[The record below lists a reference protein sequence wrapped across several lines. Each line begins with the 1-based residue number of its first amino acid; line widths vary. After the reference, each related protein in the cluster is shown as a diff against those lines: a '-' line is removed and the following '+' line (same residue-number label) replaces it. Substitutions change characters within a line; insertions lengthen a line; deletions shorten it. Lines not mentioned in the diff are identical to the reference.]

1 MAVNPKLKDE
11 ETDHLFR
18 AILQLRNMD
27 ECYMF
32 FEDLCTITELK
43 ALAQRFTVARMLK
56 EGKTYGEIVEAT
68 GASSATISRVNRFI
82 KYGADGYNI
91 VLERL
96 AKGSG
101 SDREYKPE

>member
-18 AILQLRNMD
+18 GILQLRNIE

-32 FEDLCTITELK
+32 FEDVCTITELK
-43 ALAQRFTVARMLK
+43 ALAQRFAVAHMLK
-56 EGKTYGEIVEAT
+56 KGKTYSEIVEVT
-68 GASSATISRVNRFI
+68 SASSATISRVNRFI

-96 AKGSG
+96 EKD
-101 SDREYKPE
+101 SDSERK

>member
-1 MAVNPKLKDE
+1 MEERLNMAVNPKLKDE

-32 FEDLCTITELK
+32 FEDLCTISELK

-56 EGKTYGEIVEAT
+56 EGKT
-68 GASSATISRVNRFI
+68 
-82 KYGADGYNI
+82 
-91 VLERL
+91 
-96 AKGSG
+96 
-101 SDREYKPE
+101 